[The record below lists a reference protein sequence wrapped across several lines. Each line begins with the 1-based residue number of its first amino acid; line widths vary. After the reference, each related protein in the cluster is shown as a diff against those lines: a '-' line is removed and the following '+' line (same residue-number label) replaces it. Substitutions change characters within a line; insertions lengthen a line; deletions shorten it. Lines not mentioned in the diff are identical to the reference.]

1 MPETKECPLCGGT
14 MRLKQIG
21 HVVRIPGNPEPDVK
35 TSTEWSCPDCDY
47 FEEAEE
53 ENT

>member
-1 MPETKECPLCGGT
+1 
-14 MRLKQIG
+14 MRLEQTE
-21 HVVRIPGNPEPDVK
+21 HVTRVPGNPAPTTK
-35 TSTEWSCPDCDY
+35 GSSEWSCPDCDY